1 MLNSFNFLK
10 AAVKNQKSLGAVAQS
25 SRFLINKI
33 MESIDLRN
41 AKVIVELGAGVGNIT
56 KIIARN
62 ANSDAR
68 IFCFEINRDFCRQ
81 IRRNVPDKRVVIINA
96 SAEEMKDYLKKFG
109 IGKADVL
116 VSTLPFFNFSLGKKE
131 KILGRRNMKITIGYL
146 YGDLMNIYGDT
157 GNIIALQKRAEWRD
171 LDIEI
176 KNVSIKE
183 SDQNLIA
190 LFFFLI

>member
-96 SAEEMKDYLKKFG
+96 SAEEMKEYLKKFD
-109 IGKADVL
+109 IEKADVL
-116 VSTLPFFNFSLGKKE
+116 ISTLPFFNFSLEKKE
-131 KILGRRNMKITIGYL
+131 KILSGISELIENKGVFVLSQYTNKLNTVLCHYFNNIKKKRIILNIPPAIVYVCRN
-146 YGDLMNIYGDT
+146 
-157 GNIIALQKRAEWRD
+157 
-171 LDIEI
+171 
-176 KNVSIKE
+176 
-183 SDQNLIA
+183 
-190 LFFFLI
+190 